1 MNKPCHNCYGDLKR
15 YGFTLEVGGVYMT
28 MVKEIKTCCA
38 VKVKLIDYNASEVK
52 FEAEDNHKIYTKQRT
67 DFMTSSWQL
76 KGPQDTKF
84 GDNDNEIRRS

>member
-1 MNKPCHNCYGDLKR
+1 
-15 YGFTLEVGGVYMT
+15 MT

-76 KGPQDTKF
+76 KGPHDTKF
-84 GDNDNEIRRS
+84 GDNE

>member
-1 MNKPCHNCYGDLKR
+1 MNKPCPNCQNDKAK
-15 YGFTLEVGGVYMT
+15 YGFTLERDGIYMT
-28 MVKEIKTCCA
+28 IVKEIKTCCA

-76 KGPQDTKF
+76 KGPYDTLF
-84 GDNDNEIRRS
+84 GTGE

>member
-1 MNKPCHNCYGDLKR
+1 
-15 YGFTLEVGGVYMT
+15 MT

-84 GDNDNEIRRS
+84 VDNDNEIRRS